1 MNGFDLVGVLIA
13 FCHLLFGGLVAAS
26 LPSAIKRN
34 AGLAGILYLV
44 LASATVIWV
53 GRSVGLL

>member
-1 MNGFDLVGVLIA
+1 MSGFEVVGVLLA

-34 AGLAGILYLV
+34 AALAGILYLV
-44 LASATVIWV
+44 LASATVIWI

>member
-1 MNGFDLVGVLIA
+1 MSGFEIVGVLLA
-13 FCHLLFGGLVAAS
+13 FCHLLFGALVAAS

-34 AGLAGILYLV
+34 AGLAGFLYLV

>member
-1 MNGFDLVGVLIA
+1 MSGFEVVGVLLA

-34 AGLAGILYLV
+34 SAAAAILYLV

>member
-1 MNGFDLVGVLIA
+1 MSGFEVVGVLLA

-26 LPSAIKRN
+26 LPAAIKRN
-34 AGLAGILYLV
+34 AALAGILYLV